1 MTDIL
6 KHIDAILEQE
16 EVDVDQEVFDMF
28 INFITSLDPEQLTE
42 KQEDSLLGLMEYLD
56 PEIDMDDEEQI
67 DEVRYL
73 RRTTRAQKR
82 KAKLYR
88 RRHKAQ
94 IRQWRRRQKVKL
106 RRSRITGRGLSGRRL
121 GRTKRRP
128 APST

>member
-1 MTDIL
+1 MNII
-6 KHIDAILEQE
+6 KQIDGVLEP
-16 EVDVDQEVFDMF
+16 DVSEDQVVFDMF
-28 INFITSLDPEQLTE
+28 FDFIISLDPEQLTE
-42 KQEDSLLGLMEYLD
+42 EQEEILLGMFNYLD
-56 PEIDMDDEEQI
+56 PDDEQV

-94 IRQWRRRQKVKL
+94 IRQWRRRKKVAL

-128 APST
+128 APRT

>member
-1 MTDIL
+1 MSKIL
-6 KHIDAILEQE
+6 KNIDAALGEKEISA
-16 EVDVDQEVFDMF
+16 DQEAFDMF
-28 INFITSLDPEQLTE
+28 IDFITSLDPDQLTE
-42 KQEDSLLGLMEYLD
+42 EQEESLLDVMDYLD
-56 PEIDMDDEEQI
+56 PDYPEEDEQV

-88 RRHKAQ
+88 RRHRAQ

-106 RRSRITGRGLSGRRL
+106 RRSRITGRGLSGKRL

-128 APST
+128 APRT